1 MPRIIFGMIKNIAKP
16 VGGVK
21 VIYQAVNA
29 LRRAGF
35 DAYVLTE
42 NPPPPWLTGNSM
54 AEAAATLD
62 AREGITLAPDDHYVA
77 TDSFGAHR
85 RQFLLS
91 RGARATIYMQNHNA
105 LTANREIDWAE
116 FHGTPMLAVSRH
128 TAKAL
133 HNHGFRQVNILSPG
147 IDRAVFRPAGPRRPR
162 ICYMPRKWPEAAA
175 AVRARL
181 GAAVEWLEI
190 DGMEEAAVAEAMAGS
205 TIFLNFGR
213 AEGLGL
219 PPLEAMA
226 AGSLVCGFAGQGTL
240 DYARPE
246 NGLWVREGDIEGVSK
261 PSSRR

>member
-21 VIYQAVNA
+21 VIYQAVGA

-62 AREGITLAPDDHYVA
+62 ARDGITLAPDDHYVA

-147 IDRAVFRPAGPRRPR
+147 IDRAVFRRGR
-162 ICYMPRKWPEAAA
+162 AAA
-175 AVRARL
+175 PADL
-181 GAAVEWLEI
+181 LHAA
-190 DGMEEAAVAEAMAGS
+190 
-205 TIFLNFGR
+205 
-213 AEGLGL
+213 
-219 PPLEAMA
+219 
-226 AGSLVCGFAGQGTL
+226 
-240 DYARPE
+240 
-246 NGLWVREGDIEGVSK
+246 
-261 PSSRR
+261 